1 MATARVSS
9 NSTDPRLSVS
19 QRLLAAGLAIG
30 MGSVLGVAAYMSPE
44 SAGHGTHEQIG
55 LPPCAWAV
63 QFDAPCMTCGM
74 TTAFAHAA
82 EGDLLGSL
90 VTQPM
95 GMLLAVGTAVGFWF
109 ALYVAA
115 TGSRAGVMAGQ
126 LLRPRFLYTVAG
138 LAGAAWIYKF
148 FTWQGINA

>member
-1 MATARVSS
+1 MGTARVSS
-9 NSTDPRLSVS
+9 NSIDPRLSIS

-30 MGSVLGVAAYMSPE
+30 MGTVLGIAAWISPDD
-44 SAGHGTHEQIG
+44 AGHGTHEQIG
-55 LPPCAWAV
+55 LPACSWAI

-82 EGDLLGSL
+82 EGDVLGSL
-90 VTQPM
+90 LTQPM

-109 ALYVAA
+109 ALYVAV
-115 TGSRAGVMAGQ
+115 TGSRAGVMAGH
-126 LLRPRFLYTVAG
+126 LLRPKSLYVMAG

-148 FTWQGINA
+148 VTWQGING

>member
-1 MATARVSS
+1 
-9 NSTDPRLSVS
+9 
-19 QRLLAAGLAIG
+19 
-30 MGSVLGVAAYMSPE
+30 MGTVLGLAAYMSPD

-55 LPPCAWAV
+55 LPPCAWAM

-74 TTAFAHAA
+74 TTAFSHAA
-82 EGDLLGSL
+82 EGDLLDSL
-90 VTQPM
+90 LTQPM

-109 ALYVAA
+109 ALYVAL

-126 LLRPRFLYTVAG
+126 LLRPKSLYVIAA

-148 FTWQGINA
+148 FTWQGING

>member
-1 MATARVSS
+1 MATARAFS
-9 NSTDPRLSVS
+9 NSTSPRLSFS
-19 QRLLAAGLAIG
+19 QRLLSAVLATG
-30 MGSVLGVAAYMSPE
+30 MGTVLGLAAYMSPD

-74 TTAFAHAA
+74 TTAYAHAA

-90 VTQPM
+90 TTQPM

-109 ALYVAA
+109 ALYVAL

-126 LLRPRFLYTVAG
+126 LLRPKSLFLMAG
-138 LAGAAWIYKF
+138 LAGVAWIYKF
-148 FTWQGINA
+148 ITWQGINA